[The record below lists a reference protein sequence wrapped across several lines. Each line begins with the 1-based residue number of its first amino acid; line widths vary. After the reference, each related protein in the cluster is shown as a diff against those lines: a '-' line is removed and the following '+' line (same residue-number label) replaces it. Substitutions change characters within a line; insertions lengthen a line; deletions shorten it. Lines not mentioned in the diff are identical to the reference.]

1 MLGPHCSAAVVGGWR
16 AWCGGGERT
25 RRLAWC
31 GGERRQ
37 GESLSTHTA
46 ARPGIRRAGGRAHPV
61 AAHVAEHLEA
71 AVRVVRAVVPA
82 GLDHLIY
89 PQFEVIRAIMLD
101 DSPYVLHE
109 QSTHRLDEAHHPQPD
124 PRQCRD
130 LEVNRRLIIPNK
142 RQGKRRDMWHQPARR
157 ERKRV
162 CGSGG

>member
-1 MLGPHCSAAVVGGWR
+1 MRGGRAHTAVGVVWGRAQAGRVALDPHG
-16 AWCGGGERT
+16 RT
-25 RRLAWC
+25 RRDSA
-31 GGERRQ
+31 GG
-37 GESLSTHTA
+37 
-46 ARPGIRRAGGRAHPV
+46 RAGGRAHPV